1 VTRRLIGLGV
11 LLAAIGTAGCAA
23 SKALRKGDAAVKTG
37 NFDQAVAYYRTA
49 VQASPDNP
57 NYKIALQRAMLVASR
72 EHLDRAKDY
81 EDHDQLEAARSEY
94 KLASEYDP
102 GNGYASLKV
111 AALDQKI
118 RARIE
123 ATRPRPM
130 DDLRAAARA
139 SSTPPLLNPASHEPL
154 VLNFNNARVGDILTG
169 IANASG
175 INVSY
180 DRDAV
185 AAGIIDRPTSLD
197 VTGYTL
203 EQALNMVMA
212 MNALS
217 YKITTD
223 RSIFVFQDTATKH
236 LAYDEQVI
244 RTFYV
249 ANADV
254 TELVQTLGQLVR
266 FTGTSIINPV
276 ILPNKSSNT
285 ITVRATT
292 NMVDIIEKMIQQAD
306 KPKAEVMFDIEILEV
321 DRNRTKAYGL
331 NLSNYAVGGIFSPV
345 SAPGAT
351 TTPATGGTPAATATP
366 SGAALGSTFP
376 AGVAAGGVIGPSA
389 FNLNTI
395 SQGVATTDFY
405 LAVPA
410 AIVQFLES
418 DSHTKLVAKPQLRGG
433 DGAKLSVALGTDTPI
448 VSTSYTP
455 IASGGASVNPLNSF
469 TFRPV
474 GINIELTPRV
484 TNDGD
489 ISLDLM
495 VESSTKGSDQ
505 NIAGTNYPS
514 FGERKVTTHLRL
526 RDGESDLLAGLLQEN
541 ETNTLTGLPGAVH
554 VPFLKQLFS
563 NTNYATQQTDI
574 VILLTPH
581 IIRTAEISES
591 DLKNIY
597 IGSQQSLGLNGPPPL
612 IGAPT
617 PDATPAPAAAPQ
629 APQQPGI
636 TQSNTVPGVTVAPPP
651 GSSPIPGTVVVP
663 NPPPQGL
670 NAPPSPTLLPAPA
683 AALPT
688 TTLDSPPSV
697 TQQPPSAAAAS
708 AAALNAPAPVV
719 GAAQVI
725 ITPPNAPFRVGGGPY
740 NVPIS
745 IVDASRL
752 STISLTLTFDPAVLR
767 VRSVQDGSFMQLGGV
782 KAAFTNQVA
791 PGRVDIAITR
801 AADTTGASGTGVLGS
816 VLIDAVGTVTTTLT
830 LSGAATGPGATA
842 MGLQFRSA
850 TVAVQ

>member
-37 NFDQAVAYYRTA
+37 NFDEAVAYYRTA

-102 GNGYASLKV
+102 GNGYAALKTT
-111 AALDQKI
+111 ALDQKI

-123 ATRPRPM
+123 AARPRPM
-130 DDLRAAARA
+130 DELRAAARA
-139 SSTPPLLNPASHEPL
+139 ASTPPLLNPASHELL
-154 VLNFNNARVGDILTG
+154 VLNFNNTRVGDILSG

-175 INVSY
+175 ISVAY
-180 DRDAV
+180 DRDAT
-185 AAGIIDRPTSLD
+185 AAGIIDRPTTIDL
-197 VTGYTL
+197 TGYTL
-203 EQALNMVMA
+203 EQALNMVMS

-217 YKITTD
+217 YKIMNE
-223 RSIFVFQDTATKH
+223 RSIFVFQDTSTKH

-254 TELVQTLGQLVR
+254 TELVQTLTSLVR
-266 FTGTSIINPV
+266 FTGTSVIIP
-276 ILPNKSSNT
+276 IIIPNKSSNT

-292 NMVDIIEKMIQQAD
+292 SMVDIIEKMIQQAD
-306 KPKAEVMFDIEILEV
+306 KPKAEVMFDVEILEV
-321 DRNRTKAYGL
+321 DRNRAKQYGL
-331 NLSNYAVGGIFSPV
+331 NLTNYSVGGIFSPV
-345 SAPGAT
+345 SAPGTTAT
-351 TTPATGGTPAATATP
+351 TTPTTGGTPTTTTTT
-366 SGAALGSTFP
+366 SGATLASSI
-376 AGVAAGGVIGPSA
+376 AGISSPPA

-418 DSHTKLVAKPQLRGG
+418 DTHTKLVAKPQLRGA
-433 DGAKLSVALGTDTPI
+433 DGAKISVNLGSQVPI

-469 TFRPV
+469 TLKDV

-484 TNDGD
+484 SIDGD

-495 VESSTKGSDQ
+495 VESNTKGADQ

-526 RDGESDLLAGLLQEN
+526 RDGESDLLAGLLRED
-541 ETNTLTGLPGAVH
+541 ETNALTGFPGAIH

-574 VILLTPH
+574 VMLLTPH
-581 IIRTAEISES
+581 IIRTSEIDES

-612 IGAPT
+612 IGV
-617 PDATPAPAAAPQ
+617 PAPDVAPAPVAAPP
-629 APQQPGI
+629 APQPGI
-636 TQSNTVPGVTVAPPP
+636 TQSNTVPGVTVAPPS
-651 GSSPIPGTVVVP
+651 GSSPIPGTVVIP
-663 NPPPQGL
+663 NPPPQGF

-683 AALPT
+683 AALPP
-688 TTLDSPPSV
+688 TTLDAPPSV
-697 TQQPPSAAAAS
+697 TPLPPTAAAAS
-708 AAALNAPAPVV
+708 ATALNAPTPVV
-719 GAAQVI
+719 GTAQVI
-725 ITPPNAPFRVGGGPY
+725 VTPPSPPFRVNGGPY

-745 IVDASRL
+745 VVNASRL
-752 STISLTLTFDPAVLR
+752 STISITLTFDPAVLR
-767 VRSVQDGSFMQLGGV
+767 VRSVQEGSFMQLGGV
-782 KAAFTNQVA
+782 KAAFTDQVA
-791 PGRVDIAITR
+791 PGRVDITITR
-801 AADTTGASGTGVLGS
+801 AADATGASGTGVLGS
-816 VLIDAVGTVTTTLT
+816 VLIDAVGNGTTTLT
-830 LSGAATGPGATA
+830 LSGAATGPGGTA
-842 MGLQFRSA
+842 MGLQFRPA